1 MRTIKLLF
9 ADDEAPARNR
19 LRELLNDIE
28 NIEIVGEASNG
39 KEAVELAASCKPDV
53 MLLDIRMPLMDGIEA
68 AQHAQKLEPKPHIIF
83 TTAFDA
89 YAMKAFDINA
99 IDYLLK
105 PIRVERLQ
113 TAINKA
119 QALMP
124 KQLTALIP
132 LQKMRSHL
140 SIHERGRVLLIPIE
154 QIIYLRAELKYVT
167 VRTLERE
174 FLIEESLTFLE
185 TEFGERFIRLHRNAL
200 VAVNFI
206 AGYEKHAISSDLAID
221 QTNENLAQFTSQHTD
236 ATNNLTSNLT
246 NGLTI
251 KAPRELHWVAV
262 LKGIPDVII
271 VSRRQ
276 QHIIRKA

>member
-1 MRTIKLLF
+1 MRTLKILF

-19 LRELLNDIE
+19 LRELLNNIE
-28 NIEIVGEASNG
+28 NIEIVAEASNG
-39 KEAVELAASCKPDV
+39 KEAVELAEKTKPNI

-105 PIRVERLQ
+105 PIRLERLQ
-113 TAINKA
+113 TAIDKA

-124 KQLTALIP
+124 KQLAAIIP

-140 SIHERGRVLLIPIE
+140 SIHERGRVLLVPIE
-154 QIIYLRAELKYVT
+154 NVIYLRAELKYVT

-174 FLIEESLTFLE
+174 FLIEDSLTTLE
-185 TEFGERFIRLHRNAL
+185 TEFGERFIRLHRNCL
-200 VAVNFI
+200 VAINFI
-206 AGYEKHAISSDLAID
+206 AGYEKRGFNNYLDSGK
-221 QTNENLAQFTSQHTD
+221 TSESTTQLPNQQVNATD
-236 ATNNLTSNLT
+236 
-246 NGLTI
+246 GLTI
-251 KAPRELHWVAV
+251 ETPRDLHWVAV